1 MVIQTGEGRT
11 VSMSHAEQTAYFALI
26 RAGSGIATPAAVASL
41 LQISFVRASR
51 ILYQLNKKGA
61 VRRIGKGKYAL
72 VAPEAMRGT
81 GQFAQDSLI
90 VAAQLMKLVK
100 RDYAVA
106 YASAAYLHGLLEQI
120 PQTAQVMI
128 GHYRRA
134 IRLSQTQL
142 ISFVLASH
150 WKVFGTADM
159 KYQDQVIIVTDLEK
173 TVLDCLDRQ
182 DLAGGLDQAAQILAA
197 AVSGGK
203 LDARKLARYAGLM
216 RNRSLIQRLGYL
228 LERGKLLPETAKALQ
243 PLKHPVP
250 CLLDPAS
257 PRGGAKLNPRWQVF
271 ENAKVTL
278 RGLR

>member
-1 MVIQTGEGRT
+1 MVIQAGQNRT

-26 RAGSGIATPAAVASL
+26 RAGSGIATSAAVASL
-41 LQISFVRASR
+41 LQISFVRASS

-61 VRRIGKGKYAL
+61 ARRIGKGKYAI

-81 GQFAQDSLI
+81 GQFAQDPLI

-128 GHYRRA
+128 GHDRRA

-142 ISFVLASH
+142 IRFIHASP
-150 WKVFGTADM
+150 WKFFGTEEM
-159 KYQDQVIIVTDLEK
+159 KYQDQVLIITDPEK
-173 TVLDCLDRQ
+173 TVLDCLDRL
-182 DLAGGLDQAAQILAA
+182 DLAGGLDQAAQVLAA

-203 LDARKLARYAGLM
+203 LNGRKVARDARLM
-216 RNRSLIQRLGYL
+216 RTRSLIQRLGYL
-228 LERGKLLPETAKALQ
+228 LEREKLLPETVRTLQ

-257 PRGGAKLNPRWQVF
+257 PRGGAKLNPRWQVV